1 MSYKLTLP
9 CTRTEAEALALVD
22 FTDDAG
28 MDNIPVIVTSEID
41 EQQPDDWEM
50 HAYYNTKP
58 TASDIRVL
66 RQYVPSADMA
76 KPSLEKLGNEDW
88 LSMSQEGLEP
98 IHAGRFHVH
107 TPHMPASNDP
117 AIRNFCIDAG
127 LAFGTGHHETTHGCL
142 AMLDIMR
149 RRGIRCDNML
159 DLGTGTGLLAF
170 AAGHLWPQARLTASD
185 IDAVC
190 EDVVHENARV
200 NGTVLGQRRGQLHM
214 VTADGMMH
222 PALLERAPYDII
234 AANIL
239 AGPLIDMSA
248 DICRSIVPRG
258 NLVLAG
264 LLTEQAPAVL
274 SAYRWQGMRLMKRII
289 SGDWSIL
296 WMRKRGL

>member
-9 CTRTEAEALALVD
+9 CTRSEAEVLACVD
-22 FTDDAG
+22 LAEMMTS
-28 MDNIPVIVTSEID
+28 DNIPVIVTSEID
-41 EQQPDDWEM
+41 ETRPNEWEI
-50 HAYYNTKP
+50 HAYYSAKP
-58 TASDIRVL
+58 KSQDIKYL
-66 RQYVPSADMA
+66 RQYIPGSSDIEPVI
-76 KPSLEKLGNEDW
+76 EKLGDEDW

-98 IHAGRFHVH
+98 IRAGRFYVH
-107 TPHMPASNDP
+107 TPHMPASDAP
-117 AIRNFCIDAG
+117 DIRNFSIDAG

-142 AMLDIMR
+142 TMLDMIR

-170 AAGHLWPQARLTASD
+170 AAGHLWPHAWLTASD
-185 IDAVC
+185 IDPVC
-190 EDVVHENARV
+190 ENVVRENAHI
-200 NGTVLGQRRGQLHM
+200 NDITLGTGRGQLHM

-222 PALLERAPYDII
+222 PALVRRAPYDLI

-248 DICRSIVPRG
+248 DIAGALTPRG

-264 LLTEQAPAVL
+264 LLREQAPAVL
-274 SAYRWQGMRLMKRII
+274 SAYRWQHMALVKRIV

-296 WMRKRGL
+296 WMRKRSQ